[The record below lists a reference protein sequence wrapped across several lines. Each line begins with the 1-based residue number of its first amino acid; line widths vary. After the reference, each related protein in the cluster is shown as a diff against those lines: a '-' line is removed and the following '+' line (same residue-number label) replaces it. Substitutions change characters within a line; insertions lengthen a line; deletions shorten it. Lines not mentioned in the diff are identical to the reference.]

1 MKKEWST
8 GQKTAVI
15 LGSICAGLLL
25 LTVFCIDVFRLARY
39 LFYVDADD
47 YPTARYRQ
55 EEPGTYPESDSNDF
69 QGGGYGDF
77 DDGSGG
83 DYRYFD
89 GDDFYDDYG
98 YYGDDGTDSG
108 EYYEFHDAIR
118 NDLSYRVDFEYYGEV
133 FGEDNVELSMAY
145 PIVYSADGSIDLDG
159 VNNVIQREVGEVKA
173 YTASVGEELSAD
185 VAFRFDVDSYVTYMD
200 EEILSI
206 IYVES
211 GYLDGESYENYV
223 ISVNVDM
230 ESGLA
235 MTNSQI
241 LDIDDEFSIDFR
253 NRSEKQNG
261 DVGGISMFSDQDITD
276 MLNDDDSLIIFY
288 TPLGMEVGFN
298 YYYGWVTVTYKDYQ
312 KYKSLF

>member
-39 LFYVDADD
+39 LFYVDADG

-55 EEPGTYPESDSNDF
+55 EEPGTYPKSDSNDF

-77 DDGSGG
+77 DDGS
-83 DYRYFD
+83 D
-89 GDDFYDDYG
+89 GEDFYDDYG
-98 YYGDDGTDSG
+98 YYGDDGTDSD

-145 PIVYSADGSIDLDG
+145 PVVYSVDGSIDLEG
-159 VNNVIQREVGEVKA
+159 VNNVIQREAGEVKA

-185 VAFRFDVDSYVTYMD
+185 VDFRFDVDS
-200 EEILSI
+200 
-206 IYVES
+206 
-211 GYLDGESYENYV
+211 
-223 ISVNVDM
+223 
-230 ESGLA
+230 
-235 MTNSQI
+235 
-241 LDIDDEFSIDFR
+241 
-253 NRSEKQNG
+253 
-261 DVGGISMFSDQDITD
+261 
-276 MLNDDDSLIIFY
+276 
-288 TPLGMEVGFN
+288 
-298 YYYGWVTVTYKDYQ
+298 
-312 KYKSLF
+312 